1 MSAPRR
7 LVDLSHTIE
16 HGMVTY
22 PGLPT
27 PVVRDWLSRDAS
39 RARYAPGTTFQ
50 IGQIELVANTGTYLD
65 APFHRYEG
73 GPDIAAYPLERVADL
88 DGVVIPATTRAGRA
102 LDATAFGRT
111 NLRGKAVLVH
121 TGWDAH
127 WRTAQ
132 YGAGHPFLTRPA
144 AEHLVAAG
152 AALLGIDSL
161 NVDDDQDGT
170 RPVHTLLLD
179 AGIAIVEHLCNLDAL
194 PGSGF
199 RFFAVPAKVTGMGS
213 FPVRAFAVV
222 G

>member
-1 MSAPRR
+1 
-7 LVDLSHTIE
+7 
-16 HGMVTY
+16 MVTY

-39 RARYAPGTTFQ
+39 RSRYAPGTTFH
-50 IGQIELVANTGTYLD
+50 IGQIELLANTGTYVD
-65 APFHRYEG
+65 APFHRYAG

-88 DGVVIPATTRAGRA
+88 DGIVIPATARAERA
-102 LDATAFGRT
+102 LDATAFGQED
-111 NLRGKAVLVH
+111 LRRRAVLVR

-127 WRTAQ
+127 WRTPR
-132 YGAGHPFLTRPA
+132 YGVGHPFLTRAA

-152 AALLGIDSL
+152 AVLLGIDSL
-161 NVDDDQDGT
+161 NVDDDQDGA
-170 RPVHTLLLD
+170 RPVHTLLLG
-179 AGIAIVEHLCNLDAL
+179 AGIAIVEHLCNLGEVPA
-194 PGSGF
+194 SGF